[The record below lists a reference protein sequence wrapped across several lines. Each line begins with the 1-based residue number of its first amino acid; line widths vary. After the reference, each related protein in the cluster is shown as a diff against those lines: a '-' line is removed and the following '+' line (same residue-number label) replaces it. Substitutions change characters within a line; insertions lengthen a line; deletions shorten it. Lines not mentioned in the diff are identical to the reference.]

1 MKLNKA
7 SFQYMFALL
16 FSVATL
22 FAQNITG
29 TVSGDD
35 GSALAGANV
44 AVEGTDSGASSN
56 PIQRG
61 IKTLRV
67 ALSNVGLV
75 HLGGTD
81 IGQRGVLIPP
91 HPEINVTGHMHEMTR
106 PRHQVGQTIRGG
118 FSLRRI
124 GRGL

>member
-56 PIQRG
+56 QDGSFSISGLAMVHTPLLHP
-61 IKTLRV
+61 TLDMKMQV
-67 ALSNVGLV
+67 LLLLSAVVRLAV
-75 HLGGTD
+75 
-81 IGQRGVLIPP
+81 
-91 HPEINVTGHMHEMTR
+91 
-106 PRHQVGQTIRGG
+106 
-118 FSLRRI
+118 
-124 GRGL
+124 

>member
-7 SFQYMFALL
+7 SFQYMIALL

-44 AVEGTDSGASSN
+44 AV
-56 PIQRG
+56 
-61 IKTLRV
+61 
-67 ALSNVGLV
+67 
-75 HLGGTD
+75 
-81 IGQRGVLIPP
+81 
-91 HPEINVTGHMHEMTR
+91 
-106 PRHQVGQTIRGG
+106 
-118 FSLRRI
+118 
-124 GRGL
+124 